1 MDPNWIRVREHNVS
15 FDDLLDKRHLLDLA
29 EVTRDKLV
37 KVHASTDRFTHV
49 VPAIPYNPLVGGR
62 LIFIDQGAYLLSGLR
77 DRVFDRRAGGA
88 KGRRGIDRRY
98 HRDGSQRKDGT
109 GIVGSKIDRHF
120 ESCHHAGGINF
131 IEDRAGFSHTIKIT
145 VGRDS
150 EVYLF
155 VRHTG
160 DADNIFGVVAGHL
173 SSIGGD
179 RTVVRKIRRIPR
191 DDLVCVVHVCAIRL
205 HVVGGGGDVGT
216 GKLGRR
222 HICDFG
228 RDEIRTRIDD
238 TVDVGKD
245 GGVGGSDNQ
254 GEFVPVVGDGRRRL
268 CRHIGHRYQR
278 DHKQEYQD
286 DAEKKDEFSH
296 FEPPFLSR
304 KKLWSLETT
313 VSAFAATAE
322 ILLWRLRPP

>member
-1 MDPNWIRVREHNVS
+1 VSVCASRPDVSGVPHKGKTVSLGNVGDDGHRSTVQTCRISLGYCIRA
-15 FDDLLDKRHLLDLA
+15 F
-29 EVTRDKLV
+29 
-37 KVHASTDRFTHV
+37 
-49 VPAIPYNPLVGGR
+49 
-62 LIFIDQGAYLLSGLR
+62 
-77 DRVFDRRAGGA
+77 
-88 KGRRGIDRRY
+88 
-98 HRDGSQRKDGT
+98 
-109 GIVGSKIDRHF
+109 
-120 ESCHHAGGINF
+120 C
-131 IEDRAGFSHTIKIT
+131 DRAG
-145 VGRDS
+145 V
-150 EVYLF
+150 
-155 VRHTG
+155 
-160 DADNIFGVVAGHL
+160 HL
-173 SSIGGD
+173 GWGS
-179 RTVVRKIRRIPR
+179 
-191 DDLVCVVHVCAIRL
+191 
-205 HVVGGGGDVGT
+205 DVDID
-216 GKLGRR
+216 KLGRR